1 MSSRKKAKGG
11 SVTDDMP
18 SPSMLDGAALGATL
32 DRIRVHCT
40 TCDRPVAT
48 PREETTPRDQQN
60 PAICYFN
67 GGLACHKNEVD
78 WRARCLAAEAS
89 LRDEES
95 LCTTE
100 VLARLQA
107 EDIAREALVEGLA
120 ECERLRA
127 MDSTLSAFDI
137 LIGAPSKEM
146 AEADL
151 VEAMARLVTDPP
163 SPMMDAREGAAARE
177 QAIRADSAREERDRV
192 VACVDAMRASAQRSL
207 DWARKDGDWH
217 IVDRRRLELEVLA
230 DVKDGINT
238 AHAPGKG
245 GEG

>member
-32 DRIRVHCT
+32 DRVHCT

-48 PREETTPRDQQN
+48 PREETTPRDEQN

-107 EDIAREALVEGLA
+107 KDIAREALVEGLA

-177 QAIRADSAREERDRV
+177 QAIRADSAREERERV
-192 VACVDAMRASAQRSL
+192 VAWLRDAYAAYFVGGN
-207 DWARKDGDWH
+207 ADGGTTMGD
-217 IVDRRRLELEVLA
+217 ICAAIERND
-230 DVKDGINT
+230 
-238 AHAPGKG
+238 HAPGKG

>member
-1 MSSRKKAKGG
+1 M
-11 SVTDDMP
+11 T
-18 SPSMLDGAALGATL
+18 AA
-32 DRIRVHCT
+32 RCPR
-40 TCDRPVAT
+40 CDRPLMT
-48 PREETTPRDQQN
+48 PELRTEAMRRH
-60 PAICYFN
+60 A
-67 GGLACHKNEVD
+67 ANEPPFWTDAVCAMVGCQPID

-89 LRDEES
+89 LREEES

-100 VLARLQA
+100 VLARLRA
-107 EDIAREALVEGLA
+107 EDMARDALVEGLA

-146 AEADL
+146 TEADL

-177 QAIRADSAREERDRV
+177 QAIRADSAREERERV
-192 VACVDAMRASAQRSL
+192 VAWLRRDPTM
-207 DWARKDGDWH
+207 WADMD
-217 IVDRRRLELEVLA
+217 LA
-230 DVKDGINT
+230 DAIERGDHT

>member
-1 MSSRKKAKGG
+1 MSEVNWTQVRRAAEAPPGKGG
-11 SVTDDMP
+11 
-18 SPSMLDGAALGATL
+18 AAMTAE
-32 DRIRVHCT
+32 RCPR
-40 TCDRPVAT
+40 CDRPKLWECPEGVIDCRCAKRF
-48 PREETTPRDQQN
+48 PDHCLKGEDCDVN
-60 PAICYFN
+60 AI
-67 GGLACHKNEVD
+67 D
-78 WRARCLAAEAS
+78 WRARCLAAEAGKRIDDM
-89 LRDEES
+89 LERR
-95 LCTTE
+95 
-100 VLARLQA
+100 VAKANR
-107 EDIAREALVEGLA
+107 IADDATFIAHRALVEGLA

-127 MDSTLSAFDI
+127 MASTLSAFDI

-146 AEADL
+146 TEADL

-177 QAIRADSAREERDRV
+177 QAIRADSAREERERV

>member
-1 MSSRKKAKGG
+1 MTAARCRVCDREPHHVGHAG
-11 SVTDDMP
+11 SVCERGIDA
-18 SPSMLDGAALGATL
+18 DGLRNCEA
-32 DRIRVHCT
+32 
-40 TCDRPVAT
+40 
-48 PREETTPRDQQN
+48 N
-60 PAICYFN
+60 AI
-67 GGLACHKNEVD
+67 D

-89 LRDEES
+89 LREEES

-100 VLARLQA
+100 VLARLRA
-107 EDIAREALVEGLA
+107 EDIAREALVEGLV

-146 AEADL
+146 TEADL

-177 QAIRADSAREERDRV
+177 QAIRAAAAREERERV
-192 VACVDAMRASAQRSL
+192 VGHLWSQADAWRLAQDELRERGGDLAHGIAIGRTRAYEEA
-207 DWARKDGDWH
+207 AEA
-217 IVDRRRLELEVLA
+217 VTVA
-230 DVKDGINT
+230 T
-238 AHAPGKG
+238 HAPGKG

>member
-1 MSSRKKAKGG
+1 MTAARCRVCDREPHHVGHAG
-11 SVTDDMP
+11 SVCERGIDA
-18 SPSMLDGAALGATL
+18 DGLRNCEA
-32 DRIRVHCT
+32 
-40 TCDRPVAT
+40 
-48 PREETTPRDQQN
+48 N
-60 PAICYFN
+60 AI
-67 GGLACHKNEVD
+67 D

-89 LRDEES
+89 LREEES

-100 VLARLQA
+100 VLARLRA
-107 EDIAREALVEGLA
+107 EDIAREALVEGLV

-146 AEADL
+146 TEADL

-177 QAIRADSAREERDRV
+177 QAIRADAAR
-192 VACVDAMRASAQRSL
+192 A
-207 DWARKDGDWH
+207 
-217 IVDRRRLELEVLA
+217 ELERCATFLEA
-230 DVKDGINT
+230 EAERMHGMSTGMSLHGDYKSGARYAIEAACCRSKARDIRSGWHRPPDNGE
-238 AHAPGKG
+238 HAPGRG